1 MNVSHIAV
9 ACLVVLGV
17 FGIITSTIYSL
28 MVIAGVMRFRRGT
41 GNAQGA
47 AFLPP
52 VSVLKPVHGN
62 EPDLEQNL
70 SSFFE
75 QDYPEFEILFC
86 ARQESD
92 LGLAAARRV
101 MARYPHVKARI
112 LTCGEPP
119 WPNARTYS
127 LEIMRREALY
137 PILVTADSDVRVT
150 PDYLRA
156 VVQPM
161 RDPQVGMVTS
171 LYRGCT
177 RHGLWARLEAMGM
190 SVEMTS
196 GVLVANMLEGM
207 KFALG
212 PSMVMRQSTVEKI
225 GGYEKVAQYYADDF
239 VLGNWTAAAGEIV
252 VLSHYVVEHHV
263 LNAAFKSS
271 IAHQQGW
278 ATSTR
283 FSRPMGHLGEVLT
296 YAVPFGLA
304 GMDWTD
310 VGRSLGMGSRAAG
323 VHNSGPG
330 AAVHDSRQ
338 PGGARQ
344 SRRAQGMALSAAR
357 PDGIHFLGEKLL
369 SHQAAA
375 LSRRPV
381 RVAAR
386 GTAAQIDGVESEPA
400 KACVLP
406 RDVRAKPQA
415 FGWARWL
422 RMCRARPA
430 GIAQA
435 FRCARTRRS
444 FASGGSSLPCAR
456 AFAG

>member
-1 MNVSHIAV
+1 MNVSLIAV
-9 ACLVVLGV
+9 ECLIVLGV

-28 MVIAGVMRFRRGT
+28 MVVAGAMRFRRGA
-41 GNAQGA
+41 GDASEA

-52 VSVLKPVHGN
+52 VSVLKPVHGD
-62 EPDLEQNL
+62 EPDLEKNL
-70 SSFFE
+70 ASFFE
-75 QDYPEFEILFC
+75 QDYPEYEILFC

-92 LGLAAARRV
+92 PGLIAARRV
-101 MARYPHVKARI
+101 MARYPNVKARI

-119 WPNARTYS
+119 WPNARTFS
-127 LEIMRREALY
+127 LEVMRREALNQ
-137 PILVTADSDVRVT
+137 ILVTADSDVRVT
-150 PDYLRA
+150 PEYLRA
-156 VVQPM
+156 VVEPM

-212 PSMVMRQSTVEKI
+212 PSMVMRQSTVQKI

-296 YAVPFGLA
+296 YAVPFGLMA
-304 GMDWTD
+304 CIGLTFGGHWAWGVALMAFTILDR
-310 VGRSLGMGSRAAG
+310 VLLCLLVSSL
-323 VHNSGPG
+323 VVQDP
-330 AAVHDSRQ
+330 
-338 PGGARQ
+338 
-344 SRRAQGMALSAAR
+344 
-357 PDGIHFLGEKLL
+357 
-369 SHQAAA
+369 
-375 LSRRPV
+375 
-381 RVAAR
+381 VAAR
-386 GTAAQIDGVESEPA
+386 
-400 KACVLP
+400 KAWLYP
-406 RDVRAKPQA
+406 LRDLMGFIFWVRSYLA
-415 FGWARWL
+415 
-422 RMCRARPA
+422 
-430 GIAQA
+430 
-435 FRCARTRRS
+435 TRRLRYR
-444 FASGGSSLPCAR
+444 GDPYELLPEGR
-456 AFAG
+456 LRKLTK